1 MAAGV
6 TLRRE
11 RFEAFRDRFERVA
24 AERLAPEDLGPEQR
38 VDIEIP
44 LALATDQLERL
55 IRHLEPCGMG
65 NPAPVFGVRGVGL
78 TGRQR
83 VGLNHLRGTLQGPDG
98 TLGAIAF
105 RMADR
110 LGDLGEGPID
120 ATFRLELNEFR
131 GQTSLQA
138 RVLSLAPHGE
148 APGNGVAR

>member
-1 MAAGV
+1 M
-6 TLRRE
+6 
-11 RFEAFRDRFERVA
+11 
-24 AERLAPEDLGPEQR
+24 
-38 VDIEIP
+38 DIEIP
-44 LALATDQLERL
+44 LASATDDLERL

-78 TGRQR
+78 TARQR
-83 VGLNHLRGTLQGPDG
+83 VGVNHLRGTLLGPDG
-98 TLGAIAF
+98 SLGAIAF

-138 RVLSLAPHGE
+138 RVLSLAPHAVG
-148 APGNGVAR
+148 AGGGVAR